1 MRKIYLIRHGQTD
14 SNNDKKFQG
23 RIDTPLNTTG
33 IEQARKLAAYMKRF
47 PLDAVYCSIMQR
59 ARMTAE
65 PLAAAV
71 GLSAN
76 YMEEFQEVSF
86 GDWEGLTYW
95 EIKEKWPEE
104 INLFF
109 TRPAECVPPRGE
121 TFQNVQDR
129 SFDTLNKILKA
140 QDGDIAIVSHGGVI
154 RALICRLLNMS
165 LNSFWKINIYNAS
178 VSIFSGQDGNF
189 LAEVINDSHYL

>member
-33 IEQARKLAAYMKRF
+33 IEQAKKLAAYMKQF

-95 EIKEKWPEE
+95 EIKEKWPAE
-104 INLFF
+104 IDLFF
-109 TRPAECVPPRGE
+109 TRPAECVPPGGE

-129 SFDTLNKILKA
+129 SFDALNKILKA
-140 QDGDIAIVSHGGVI
+140 QDGNIAIVSHGGII
-154 RALICRLLNMS
+154 RALICRLLNMP